1 MSARFSRKGRSFP
14 KGRPTTSVKLN
25 VLLYKGFKVEYSF
38 YDIAE
43 LYLISIYRIVL
54 LPSNPFLEFLVSP
67 PELQGQGVENY
78 LMKFLDSL
86 HSYLENDPIKREVSE
101 LYNVSYES
109 VTDEQAAA
117 FTRAKEIIKNYY
129 SKNS

>member
-1 MSARFSRKGRSFP
+1 
-14 KGRPTTSVKLN
+14 
-25 VLLYKGFKVEYSF
+25 
-38 YDIAE
+38 
-43 LYLISIYRIVL
+43 
-54 LPSNPFLEFLVSP
+54 
-67 PELQGQGVENY
+67 
-78 LMKFLDSL
+78 MKFLDSL

-117 FTRAKEIIKNYY
+117 FVRAKGIIKNYY